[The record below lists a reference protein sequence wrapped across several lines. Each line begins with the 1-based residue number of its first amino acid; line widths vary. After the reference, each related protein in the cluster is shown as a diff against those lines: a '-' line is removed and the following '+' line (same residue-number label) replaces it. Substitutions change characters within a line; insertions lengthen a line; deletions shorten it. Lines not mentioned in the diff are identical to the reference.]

1 MSRYQTYF
9 TTLIIIIV
17 ISCSKDAMDLFSGFK
32 TPTHF
37 PATSYPLNSNRVS
50 KAGFELGKTLFYDST
65 LSIDNSISCAS
76 CHMQASAFTHHGHSL
91 SHGLNNG
98 LTLRNAPP
106 IMNLAWSSSFMWDG
120 SINQL
125 DRQPINPLT
134 SPIEMGETIPNV
146 ISKINGSSMYLSM
159 FKSAFGKPTATEE
172 TFLKALSQFML
183 MCISADSKYDSVKR
197 GQSTFTSE
205 ENKGY
210 NVFILKCNSCHKE
223 PLFTDH
229 SFRNTGLPPNELTD
243 SGRYVFTKNMN
254 DLYKF
259 KVPSL
264 RNLSYTKPYMHDGR
278 FGSIDKVLLH
288 YSNNMSSLYTL
299 DPIFKQ
305 GSTIGIPLS
314 TEEKTNLKA
323 FLLTLD
329 DNHFVTNPLFEK
341 GMSH

>member
-9 TTLIIIIV
+9 VTIIIILI
-17 ISCSKDAMDLFSGFK
+17 ISCSKETMDMFSGFK
-32 TPTHF
+32 TPLHF
-37 PATSYPLNSNRVS
+37 PATSYPFSNNRVS

-65 LSIDNSISCAS
+65 LSVDNTISCAS

-91 SHGLNNG
+91 SHGLNNS

-120 SINQL
+120 SISQL
-125 DRQPINPLT
+125 DRQPINPIT

-146 ISKINGSSMYLSM
+146 ILKINGSSMYKSM
-159 FKSAFGKPTATEE
+159 FKAAFGKSMATEE
-172 TFLKALSQFML
+172 TLLKALSQFML
-183 MCISADSKYDSVKR
+183 MCISDESKYDSVKR
-197 GQSTFTSE
+197 GQSTFTTE

-210 NVFILKCNSCHKE
+210 AVFISKCNTCHKE
-223 PLFTDH
+223 PLFSDN
-229 SFRNTGLPPNELTD
+229 SFRNTGLMPNELTD
-243 SGRYVFTKNMN
+243 SGRYVFTKNLN

-288 YSNNMSSLYTL
+288 YSINMTSLSTL
-299 DPIFKQ
+299 DPIFTQ
-305 GSTIGIPLS
+305 GTTIGIAL
-314 TEEKTNLKA
+314 TAEEKSNLKA

-329 DNHFVTNPLFEK
+329 DNHFVSNPLFEK